1 MVCGRCWLV
10 IKIQTFSF
18 VCLTIPELIMPFNW
32 KSVSLCI
39 FLLVSVI
46 LFYPEEQVFFHICS
60 KYAKEREEYIFHAM
74 NMKLPVIVIM
84 IMPHTKNIC
93 PFTNTQKTDKRRYS
107 VYTHHTFPLYKYESR
122 IPIKLL
128 FIVLWVVFWLPKIN
142 LDMVMRSTKDT
153 WPYIN

>member
-18 VCLTIPELIMPFNW
+18 VCLTIPGLIMHFNW

-46 LFYPEEQVFFHICS
+46 LFYPEVQVFFHICS

-93 PFTNTQKTDKRRYS
+93 PFTNTQKKQTNVGVAFIRITRFHYRNINH
-107 VYTHHTFPLYKYESR
+107 VYQLNYCLSYFGLYFGYQR
-122 IPIKLL
+122 LI
-128 FIVLWVVFWLPKIN
+128 
-142 LDMVMRSTKDT
+142 ST
-153 WPYIN
+153 W